1 MIKIKHENDVK
12 EFEKGTT
19 YHQICKTFGFDG
31 DVIACKVESIVTSL
45 SEKALYDEEIQVI
58 RKNSFDGRVMFK
70 NALKFIFIT
79 AMKEMFPKAIVS
91 FEHSVPGGMMAEIT
105 NIPILSNSDFLQIK
119 EKIKALI
126 LEDDKFI
133 HNMVRKKEGII
144 LYNKTKEFE
153 KANNITNIIDNA
165 ISIYKYRENFNY
177 FYSELPYSA
186 GVIDNYDV
194 VYLGKNKFVF
204 VLPDLNGNPTSYIHH
219 EKIIESFQKKNDWLM
234 KQKTPYFEDLNLLVG
249 NSKIKKFI
257 DSNEIYFNFEIQKVV
272 DKIIENKNNK
282 IIMLAGPSSSGKTTT
297 SKVLSNYL
305 NAMGYETAVI
315 STDDYYLSRE
325 FMTDNDYEKLEALDL
340 EHFNKDLDSLIKG
353 ETVKVPKYNFV
364 TGKKEEGDKELT
376 AGETTYIIIE
386 GLHSLNDK
394 LTNYNYQ
401 DIKYKI
407 YLSPFTSINID
418 RHNYV
423 STIDLRLIRR
433 IVRDNR
439 TRGYGVAKT
448 IHNWQTVRDGEE
460 KHIFPFINEADSII
474 NTALEFELGV
484 LKVYVEPLLLSVSV
498 SSQYYA
504 EARRLLSFLKQFFP
518 ISSKYVHDDSILR
531 EFIGGRYE

>member
-376 AGETTYIIIE
+376 AGENTYIIIE